1 MVSPLSEQPN
11 RRKSMAK
18 KVKGSCA
25 QSQTKRKTVYD
36 APIKIVN
43 QQDLKNYGITWKNCV
58 RLRIGGI
65 EIMNVYMFK
74 TDNKKLADYFW
85 NELNAE
91 HHRNSRD
98 TRCMVPGKQKPL
110 IVCPECNKCSNCPY
124 GRKPEDRQPRV
135 IDYEVPEDLMSNN
148 DDFSTMN
155 QAESEMFYDEII
167 AAMRRKDPLI
177 AEVFTRYHTYD
188 YDAPEIATELGI
200 DKRKVYYLKQQA
212 EQIRD
217 RMMNS

>member
-1 MVSPLSEQPN
+1 MVNQS
-11 RRKSMAK
+11 KY
-18 KVKGSCA
+18 KGKINA
-25 QSQTKRKTVYD
+25 EGKHVYN
-36 APIKIVN
+36 APIRIVDRN
-43 QQDLKNYGITWKNCV
+43 DLKNYGITWKDCESFYV
-58 RLRIGGI
+58 GGI
-65 EIMNVYMFK
+65 EAMNVYMYE
-74 TDNKKLADYFW
+74 TDDPVLADCFW
-85 NELNAE
+85 KEINVE
-91 HHRNSRD
+91 HHRNCRG
-98 TRCMVPGKQKPL
+98 TRCLVPGTLKPL
-110 IVCPECNKCSNCPY
+110 IVCPECNKCSECPY

-135 IDYEVPEDLMSNN
+135 IDYEVPEDLMNNN

-155 QAESEMFYDEII
+155 EAESEMIYDEII

-217 RMMNS
+217 KMVNL